1 MASKIMANLVF
12 LHVIASAPS
21 NRNKMCSKDD
31 LFGLGSLHNCQE
43 SEWTQTSS
51 STPHWTQ
58 TSSSTPHAGIWMS
71 VGLTV
76 LGLVTVAL
84 LAWALHSYLA
94 QVCFLWLALSCRQRH
109 PGYQQL

>member
-1 MASKIMANLVF
+1 MASKIMAHLVF
-12 LHVIASAPS
+12 LHLIASAPS

-43 SEWTQTSS
+43 LE
-51 STPHWTQ
+51 WTQ

-76 LGLVTVAL
+76 SGLVTVAL

>member
-1 MASKIMANLVF
+1 MASKIMAHLVF
-12 LHVIASAPS
+12 LHLIASAPS

-43 SEWTQTSS
+43 SEWTQTSG
-51 STPHWTQ
+51 STPHK
-58 TSSSTPHAGIWMS
+58 GIWMS

-76 LGLVTVAL
+76 LGMVTVAL

>member
-1 MASKIMANLVF
+1 MASKIMAHLVF
-12 LHVIASAPS
+12 LHLIASAPT

-43 SEWTQTSS
+43 SE
-51 STPHWTQ
+51 WTQ